1 MAPVGVEASGQRRM
15 IFSTKVDAKKA
26 VLLTFIAF
34 LFGGFQCAIYGM
46 LTVPIAEHFKISSS
60 MIVFFDSFGLWGQIL
75 AMATGGLIIS
85 KIKGKN
91 TLLLAAGI
99 MIVGSIVSMISPNI
113 YIYTAMAFLCNMAI
127 GFILVSCN
135 YMIMGTVTEEGKS
148 EGTLSIL
155 NVFFSAGFM
164 LSPIIMG
171 FLISGLSWKAV
182 FMTIAILF
190 VVFIVI
196 LLLLN
201 VQELIDTARSDKAEN
216 KGKKKE
222 KFLTLPLILTAIA
235 FFLIVYVEQIM
246 NYFNQP
252 HMMQD
257 LMFKIEIVGAI
268 VTTYAF
274 SQMIGR
280 AVFGK
285 FLLPNVKVHKYLIVT
300 SIAFAVLITIF
311 LNISTIP
318 AAFLIIACLGLADS
332 CMYPSLLGFGLDQ
345 IGKVTPAATSFM
357 VTVGA
362 LGIPIGT
369 AGCGLIGEHFGR
381 YTAMYVGPIFLVLIA
396 VLIFIVHKI
405 HTAKA
410 AAAQQENFI
419 WQDVGTTFDGLP
431 EI

>member
-1 MAPVGVEASGQRRM
+1 MAQVSIAASGQRKM
-15 IFSTKVDAKKA
+15 IFGTRVDAKKA

-46 LTVPIAEHFKISSS
+46 LTVPISEYFKISSS

-75 AMATGGLIIS
+75 AMVIGGFTIS

-91 TLLLAAGI
+91 TLILAATI
-99 MIVGSIVSMISPNI
+99 MIIGSIVSIIAPNI
-113 YIYTAMAFLCNMAI
+113 YIYTAMSFLCNMAI

-164 LSPIIMG
+164 LSPIIIG
-171 FLISGLSWKAV
+171 FLISCLSWKAV
-182 FMTIAILF
+182 FMMIAVLFSLFIL
-190 VVFIVI
+190 I

-201 VQELIDTARSDKAEN
+201 VHELIDTARAEKVEN
-216 KGKKKE
+216 RGKKKE

-235 FFLIVYVEQIM
+235 LFFIVYVEQIM

-257 LMFKIEIVGAI
+257 LMFKIEIVGAV

-285 FLLPNVKVHKYLIVT
+285 FLLPKVNVHKYLIVS
-300 SIAFAVLITIF
+300 SIVFAVFIIIF
-311 LNISTIP
+311 LHISTVA
-318 AAFLIIACLGLADS
+318 AAFIIIACLGLADS

-381 YTAMYVGPIFLVLIA
+381 YTAMYVGPVFLVLIA
-396 VLIFIVHKI
+396 VLIFVVHRI
-405 HTAKA
+405 HASKA
-410 AAAQQENFI
+410 GVA
-419 WQDVGTTFDGLP
+419 
-431 EI
+431 

>member
-1 MAPVGVEASGQRRM
+1 MAQVGVAVSGERKM

-26 VLLTFIAF
+26 IFLTFIAF

-46 LTVPIAEHFKISSS
+46 LTVPVAEYFKINSSK
-60 MIVFFDSFGLWGQIL
+60 IVFFDSFGLWGQII
-75 AMATGGLIIS
+75 AIAIGGIVIS

-91 TLLLAAGI
+91 TLLLAAVM
-99 MIVGSIVSMISPNI
+99 MIVGSLVSVIAPNI
-113 YIYTAMAFLCNMAI
+113 YIYISMSFLCNMAI

-148 EGTLSIL
+148 EGPLSIL

-164 LSPIIMG
+164 LSPVMVG
-171 FLISGLSWKAV
+171 FLISCLSWKAV
-182 FMTIAILF
+182 FITIAAQF
-190 VVFIVI
+190 VLFIVF
-196 LLLLN
+196 LLILN
-201 VQELIDTARSDKAEN
+201 VQELIDTARIEKLKN
-216 KGKKKE
+216 KDKKKE
-222 KFLTLPLILTAIA
+222 SFLSLPLILTAIA

-246 NYFNQP
+246 NYINQP

-257 LMFKIEIVGAI
+257 LKFKIEIVGAI

-280 AVFGK
+280 ALFGK
-285 FLLPNVKVHKYLIVT
+285 FLLPNVKVHNYLIIS
-300 SIAFAVLITIF
+300 SIVFAVFIIIF
-311 LNISTIP
+311 LHVSTITT
-318 AAFLIIACLGLADS
+318 AFIIIACLGLADS

-357 VTVGA
+357 VTIGA

-381 YTAMYVGPIFLVLIA
+381 YIAMYVGPVFLVIIA
-396 VLIFIVHKI
+396 ILIFIVYKI
-405 HTAKA
+405 HSARA
-410 AAAQQENFI
+410 AAPYN
-419 WQDVGTTFDGLP
+419 G
-431 EI
+431 